1 MTNTIIPPRPRDG
14 FAPERILRIQGRPLP
29 GVRTLALMAVV
40 VVAVSVIAAVAF
52 ALLTPRVYGAQAEV
66 TFQPSGDL
74 SVFRAERDMATQQV
88 VLQGQA
94 VLGPVAD
101 ATHIPVRKL
110 QDMVS
115 AEIVGQTNILQITVA
130 NPDRG
135 TAVAL
140 AELIT
145 TQYLTRF
152 TSASVTAVDP
162 AAAQLDRQVQA
173 LSDTI
178 SKMLDRLERLARERR
193 PDAPAT
199 PEERQLRAA
208 ITSTLHRM
216 GVLQDELTTLDK
228 RRFQQPDVSLLVPAH
243 PLEEPLRPRLL
254 QALAVGALVGLFLTA
269 GSALAL
275 LRPWARHVDSGW
287 E

>member
-1 MTNTIIPPRPRDG
+1 MTSTIIPPRRRDG
-14 FAPERILRIQGRPLP
+14 YAPERILPVQGRPLP
-29 GVRTLALMAVV
+29 GVRALAVMAAVV
-40 VVAVSVIAAVAF
+40 IAVSAIAAGAF

-66 TFQPSGDL
+66 IFQPSGDL

-94 VLGPVAD
+94 VLGPVAG
-101 ATHIPVRKL
+101 TTRIPVKNL

-115 AEIVGQTNILQITVA
+115 GEIVGQTNVLRITVA
-130 NPDRG
+130 HPDRG

-145 TQYLTRF
+145 TEYLKRF

-162 AAAQLDRQVQA
+162 AAAQLDRQVQT

-199 PEERQLRAA
+199 PEERELRGAV
-208 ITSTLHRM
+208 TSTLHRM
-216 GVLQDELTTLDK
+216 GVLQNQLTTLDQ

-269 GSALAL
+269 GIALAL

>member
-1 MTNTIIPPRPRDG
+1 MTNTIIPPRPHGG
-14 FAPERILRIQGRPLP
+14 FAPERVLRVQRRPFP
-29 GVRTLALMAVV
+29 GVRALALMAAV
-40 VVAVSVIAAVAF
+40 VVAVSAIAAGAF

-66 TFQPSGDL
+66 IFQPSGDL

-88 VLQGQA
+88 VVQGQA

-101 ATHIPVRKL
+101 ATQIPAKKL

-115 AEIVGQTNILQITVA
+115 AEIVGQTNVLRITVG

-145 TQYLTRF
+145 TEYLKRF

-162 AAAQLDRQVQA
+162 AAAQLNQQVQT
-173 LSDTI
+173 LSDTV
-178 SKMLDRLERLARERR
+178 SKMLDRLERLARARS

-199 PEERQLRAA
+199 PEERELRGAV
-208 ITSTLHRM
+208 TSTLNRM
-216 GVLQDELTTLDK
+216 GVLQDELTALDK
-228 RRFQQPDVSLLVPAH
+228 RRFQQPDVSLLVPARA
-243 PLEEPLRPRLL
+243 LAEPLRPRLL
-254 QALAVGALVGLFLTA
+254 QAVAVGALVGLFLTA
-269 GSALAL
+269 GIALAL
-275 LRPWARHVDSGW
+275 LRPWARHVDSW

>member
-29 GVRTLALMAVV
+29 GVRALALMAAV

-52 ALLTPRVYGAQAEV
+52 ATLTPRVYGAQAEV
-66 TFQPSGDL
+66 IFQPSGDL

-88 VLQGQA
+88 VVQGQA

-193 PDAPAT
+193 PNAP
-199 PEERQLRAA
+199 A

-243 PLEEPLRPRLL
+243 PLDEPLRPRPL

-269 GSALAL
+269 GGALAL

>member
-1 MTNTIIPPRPRDG
+1 MTNTVIPPRPRDG
-14 FAPERILRIQGRPLP
+14 HAPERILRVQGRPLP
-29 GVRTLALMAVV
+29 GVRALALMAAV
-40 VVAVSVIAAVAF
+40 VVAVSAIAAVAF

-66 TFQPSGDL
+66 TFQPNGDL
-74 SVFRAERDMATQQV
+74 SDFRAERDMATQQL
-88 VLQGQA
+88 VLEGEA
-94 VLGPVAD
+94 VLGPVAG
-101 ATHIPVRKL
+101 ATHIPVKKL

-115 AEIVGQTNILQITVA
+115 AEIVGQTNVLRITVA

-145 TQYLTRF
+145 TEYLNRF
-152 TSASVTAVDP
+152 ASANVTAIDP
-162 AAAQLDRQVQA
+162 AAAQLDRQVQT

-199 PEERQLRAA
+199 PEERQLRGAV
-208 ITSTLHRM
+208 TSALHRM
-216 GVLQDELTTLDK
+216 GVLQDELTTRDK
-228 RRFQQPDVSLLVPAH
+228 RSLQQPDVSLLVPAD

-269 GSALAL
+269 GTALAL